1 MRSANTFQARGW
13 GLKHD
18 SFTAVHV
25 IETFDRLTPR
35 SFNPAVAPRPCV
47 FVPRHRP
54 RRRGARPSIFSEIN
68 LEMSAN
74 HVPVS
79 EGGFFFSPVS
89 TSRSSVFGELGRPR
103 WRPRGACSAALSGV
117 RETSRKKRRDSK
129 RRVAGGH
136 NAPAWAS
143 EHFFVL
149 GGEGG
154 STHSETMSEDDNDTG
169 EDCPLC
175 CNPFDAT
182 DKHFRPCK
190 CGYQICAW
198 CWHQRECPPRPP
210 ASSNPRL
217 PAWIPLFFFL
227 PKGPSP
233 RRTRASFHPTVRLE
247 ISPFA
252 SPFSSQ

>member
-13 GLKHD
+13 GVKHD
-18 SFTAVHV
+18 SFTALHV
-25 IETFDRLTPR
+25 IETFYRSTPR

-117 RETSRKKRRDSK
+117 RETSREKRRDSK

-143 EHFFVL
+143 EQFFL
-149 GGEGG
+149 LGEGEY
-154 STHSETMSEDDNDTG
+154 TQRDDVG
-169 EDCPLC
+169 
-175 CNPFDAT
+175 
-182 DKHFRPCK
+182 RR
-190 CGYQICAW
+190 GR
-198 CWHQRECPPRPP
+198 QRHGRG
-210 ASSNPRL
+210 L
-217 PAWIPLFFFL
+217 PALLQPV
-227 PKGPSP
+227 
-233 RRTRASFHPTVRLE
+233 RRDGQT
-247 ISPFA
+247 
-252 SPFSSQ
+252 FSSVQMRVPDLRLVLAPA